1 MFGKSSDQSK
11 NITFSNNSNNKSYGN
26 GQLDQSGSKSSR
38 VATMYQKNL
47 QKLKSA
53 ASKTAPNNDYQNKS
67 YNTKNLSRGGGGG
80 VGFSN
85 LSERSRI
92 IKKNIN
98 KSLRPSQPGG
108 DNHLNISMHT
118 QQT

>member
-11 NITFSNNSNNKSYGN
+11 NIAFSNNNNKSYGN

-53 ASKTAPNNDYQNKS
+53 ASKTTSNNDYQNKS
-67 YNTKNLSRGGGGG
+67 YNTKNLSRGGGG